1 MVELLPLEEL
11 VWVVR
16 VERRD
21 ATEGEARACA
31 RACSGWERER
41 RSLAWPGRRL
51 IVGFVRVEEEVEERG
66 RSEGCVVRVVDV
78 LCRGS
83 VWVTLEGS
91 LESSLRVK
99 ESRREAD
106 LAPAL
111 EPDFVDRFI
120 GG

>member
-1 MVELLPLEEL
+1 M
-11 VWVVR
+11 
-16 VERRD
+16 
-21 ATEGEARACA
+21 
-31 RACSGWERER
+31 
-41 RSLAWPGRRL
+41 